1 MLVLIGG
8 CGEGKEGEEEEE
20 EKQEIGGEVTNPREK
35 YFLLHNTII
44 LHMKLFHLYCFF
56 VRVFETLKRFYSP
69 EKDLNCM
76 SPLYWKEDI

>member
-1 MLVLIGG
+1 M
-8 CGEGKEGEEEEE
+8 
-20 EKQEIGGEVTNPREK
+20 TNPREK

-76 SPLYWKEDI
+76 SPLYWKEDT